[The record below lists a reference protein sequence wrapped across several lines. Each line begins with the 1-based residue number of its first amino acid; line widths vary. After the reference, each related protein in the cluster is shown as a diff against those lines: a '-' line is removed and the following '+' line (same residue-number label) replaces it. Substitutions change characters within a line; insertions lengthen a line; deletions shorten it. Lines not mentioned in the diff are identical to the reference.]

1 MCCLSYSSLVEW
13 DSVILACYCTTR
25 VLNLLFL
32 FIVNN
37 SQVVKGK
44 RSLHQQQVIP
54 KDQVERTIVES
65 IDVSELMQRSAS
77 VTFPVTGPCMK
88 CDKDSADVQQ
98 GETQRLQEHVHTH
111 LTHLP
116 LVQNA
121 VDSELN
127 PPLLFSRESSF
138 LCFQSESPRQ
148 SSYSCFRSVSPE
160 SNLTDS
166 AGDMTSWSSAATVPV
181 TDAARDMASWS
192 SASTVHASISSEDR
206 GSVSS
211 GEASACDSDSAS
223 HDSQPGR
230 THYDIMEMIRSTKLL
245 ESEKT
250 SILTLLSQKSE

>member
-1 MCCLSYSSLVEW
+1 M
-13 DSVILACYCTTR
+13 
-25 VLNLLFL
+25 LNLLLL
-32 FIVNN
+32 FVINN

-77 VTFPVTGPCMK
+77 VFPVTGPCMK
-88 CDKDSADVQQ
+88 CDEDSADVQQ
-98 GETQRLQEHVHTH
+98 DETQRIQEHVHTH

-116 LVQNA
+116 LVHTA
-121 VDSELN
+121 VDSEFN
-127 PPLLFSRESSF
+127 PPLLLSRESSF

-160 SNLTDS
+160 SNLTDA

-192 SASTVHASISSEDR
+192 SSSTVPASISREDSEN
-206 GSVSS
+206 VSS
-211 GEASACDSDSAS
+211 GEASACDSERAS
-223 HDSQPGR
+223 HDSQPGK
-230 THYDIMEMIRSTKLL
+230 THYDIMDMITSTKLL

-250 SILTLLSQKSE
+250 SILTQLSQKSE